1 MVSEDMPDTVA
12 LTIDTP
18 PIRFDPVFVA
28 RIILLLR
35 MIPPIVLE
43 VAVAFEMLPFD
54 ATTKTF
60 VLVAVLRKVQDWLED
75 WNVVEPVVESNW
87 KPVEVIYEPYPED
100 IEKVPA
106 GTLMLK

>member
-1 MVSEDMPDTVA
+1 MPDTVA

-43 VAVAFEMLPFD
+43 VAVAFEIAPFD